1 MNADPRIHDEKQF
14 GIFISYAGKGKI
26 FRHDFFFQMLLT
38 ELILKSLFWGVV
50 STEKIKIRVSK
61 DCRDSK
67 LEKLT

>member
-1 MNADPRIHDEKQF
+1 MNVDPRIHDEKQF

-26 FRHDFFFQMLLT
+26 FRHDFFFPNVT
-38 ELILKSLFWGVV
+38 DRANLKSLFWGVI

-61 DCRDSK
+61 DCRDIK